1 MEKKGKWYKKGLK
14 DGLPVGL
21 GYLAVSFSF
30 GIQALKAN
38 LTWPQ
43 AVMMSMLNLTSAG
56 QFAALD
62 TITTMGTYVEMALSQ
77 LIINLRYC
85 LMSSSLSQKIGEN
98 TPFFHRFFMA
108 FGNTDEVF
116 ALSAAQDKPLSPYYS
131 YGLMSMAIPGWTLGT
146 LLGGIAGNILP
157 DRVLSALG
165 VALYGMFCAIIIPPA
180 KKSRILSAVI
190 IIAMLASTIFTFA
203 PLLRDIPSGIRV
215 IILTVSIAGIA
226 AWVAPMKEEAV

>member
-1 MEKKGKWYKKGLK
+1 MDKKGKWYKKGLK

-226 AWVAPMKEEAV
+226 AWVAPMKEEAA

>member
-1 MEKKGKWYKKGLK
+1 MDKKGKWYKKGLK

-180 KKSRILSAVI
+180 KKSRILSTVI

-226 AWVAPMKEEAV
+226 AWVAPMKEEAA

>member
-1 MEKKGKWYKKGLK
+1 MSEKGKWYKKGLK
-14 DGLPVGL
+14 DGLPIGL

-43 AVMMSMLNLTSAG
+43 AVMMSALNLTSAG

-62 TITTMGTYVEMALSQ
+62 TISSMGTYVEMALSQ

-85 LMSSSLSQKIGEN
+85 LMSSSLSQKMGEN

-116 ALSAAQDKPLSPYYS
+116 A
-131 YGLMSMAIPGWTLGT
+131 
-146 LLGGIAGNILP
+146 
-157 DRVLSALG
+157 
-165 VALYGMFCAIIIPPA
+165 
-180 KKSRILSAVI
+180 
-190 IIAMLASTIFTFA
+190 
-203 PLLRDIPSGIRV
+203 
-215 IILTVSIAGIA
+215 
-226 AWVAPMKEEAV
+226 

>member
-226 AWVAPMKEEAV
+226 AWVAPMKEEAA